1 MLRASKCN
9 AGLMQWITSIFPRG
23 AYTRARIMRTP
34 ARKRYVFL
42 SSLSDNNK
50 CLSLRMRRRET
61 VCCAAAAAADDD
73 AYILNFS
80 RRCHLETCSVRRCH
94 LETCTVPTFCFDHT

>member
-9 AGLMQWITSIFPRG
+9 AGLVQLIASIFPRG

-34 ARKRYVFL
+34 ARARYVFL
-42 SSLSDNNK
+42 NSLSDNNK

-61 VCCAAAAAADDD
+61 VCCAEADDD
-73 AYILNFS
+73 AYILIFFQ
-80 RRCHLETCSVRRCH
+80 CHLETCSVRH
-94 LETCTVPTFCFDHT
+94 TVTSRHVAL